1 MAETQLL
8 CVMRSNMLQ
17 QVDMPTQRKWDTLP
31 STQGNTGNSPGLQ
44 CSFQML
50 ASELEY
56 CLSKLMKDVLDP

>member
-1 MAETQLL
+1 
-8 CVMRSNMLQ
+8 MRSNMLQ

-44 CSFQML
+44 YSFQML

-56 CLSKLMKDVLDP
+56 CLSKLMKGVLDP